1 MIADFNVIVRKQ
13 FIGFPHQPN
22 GSTKLLTNLG
32 NGLYHQQTTQRSLSH
47 SLNIHFIPHN
57 SKRLR
62 MQNTKSSVTASINMQ
77 EFKRSAK
84 CELIQIGS
92 LLIWS
97 SCCIKSPNL
106 FSQSYSST
114 IPNNKSHMACKS
126 IPSYFF
132 VSPKVATKSNCC

>member
-57 SKRLR
+57 SKSLR
-62 MQNTKSSVTASINMQ
+62 MQNTKSSATASINKQ
-77 EFKRSAK
+77 ELKRSAK

-92 LLIWS
+92 LLI
-97 SCCIKSPNL
+97 
-106 FSQSYSST
+106 
-114 IPNNKSHMACKS
+114 
-126 IPSYFF
+126 
-132 VSPKVATKSNCC
+132 